1 MSERR
6 IRFGVLMEK
15 TFRTNRASAE
25 RMALE
30 ASERFK
36 SNWES
41 RFGDHTM
48 IWGDRQGGPPEPL
61 SPNTI
66 RQRMSRGYYS
76 DAMLDDPTLPH
87 VAVEGQIK
95 DSIRLEK
102 LPDHKRGWATDV
114 GYIIATDHPKFPFK
128 EYGIGVPQRM
138 TLEPTKVEV
147 GPRFI
152 KELFSEFM
160 ENMMEVPE

>member
-6 IRFGVLMEK
+6 TKFGVLMEK

-30 ASERFK
+30 AAEHFK
-36 SNWES
+36 GNWES

-48 IWGDRQGGPPEPL
+48 IWGDQQGGPPEPL
-61 SPNTI
+61 SPATI
-66 RQRMSRGYYS
+66 RRRARRGYDS

-87 VAVEGQIK
+87 VDVEGQIK
-95 DSIRLEK
+95 DSIRMEK
-102 LPDHKRGWATDV
+102 LPDNKRGWATDV
-114 GYIIATDHPKFPFK
+114 GYIIATDHPKFPLN
-128 EYGIGVPQRM
+128 EYGIDVPQRM

-147 GPRFI
+147 GPRFT
-152 KELFSEFM
+152 KELLNEFM
-160 ENMMEVPE
+160 ENMMEMPE